1 MDFFT
6 SQDQARKKTGR
17 LIILFII
24 AVIIMIAVLHV
35 VTATAIT
42 MIQLKTQPDI
52 QQNAQYLTPYL
63 NPLVFAAV
71 TVATLLIVFLGSAYK
86 TAQLSAGGHVVAEM
100 LGGKLIQQN
109 TSDLNERKVLN
120 VVEEM
125 AIASGVPVPPVY
137 LMNQEKGINA
147 FAAGFSQKDAVISVT
162 RGTIAILS
170 RDELQGVIGHEF
182 SHILNGDMR
191 MNIRLIGILN
201 GILVIGMMGYFIM
214 RFLPFTGG
222 RRSSSSKDSGNGMIL
237 VAILMVSLAMIV
249 VGFVGLFF
257 GNLIKAAVSRQREFL
272 ADASSVQFTRNPD
285 GIAGALQKIGGYT
298 IKSKIDNPNA
308 PQSSHM
314 FFSDGMF
321 KGVSGMLATHPPLPE
336 RIKRILPSWDGTFK
350 KVALPAVDTPERAAI
365 RKSKSQTVRETITRG
380 PLQGKP
386 LSKQQAFMGG
396 LAGAGLLDMIG
407 RPTPAH
413 VDYATQLIKSIP
425 DELKQTAR
433 DIFGSRAI
441 VLALLLDPNNKSCR
455 EKQLASI
462 QSSPEPGLYEMTAR
476 ILPLIDQLGK
486 KYRLPLIDL
495 SLPALR
501 SMSPRQYD
509 SFSKLLQ
516 QLIEADNRVD
526 LFEWSL
532 QRILKTRLSS
542 HYQTTKRRKSTQY
555 YGLQRLQKECAVVLS
570 VLAHAGAKG
579 NQKEATKAFA
589 AGAQALNSV
598 SITFMNRE
606 DISWEEIDNA
616 LAKLDLSAPPLKK
629 QLIHA
634 CAKCA
639 AADQIMTEEEA
650 ELLRAFAD
658 GLEVPIPPM
667 LPGQPVS

>member
-17 LIILFII
+17 LILLFIV
-24 AVIIMIAVLHV
+24 AVILMIIALHF

-42 MIQLKTQPDI
+42 MIQIKTQSGVDSHVETISPFV
-52 QQNAQYLTPYL
+52 
-63 NPLVFAAV
+63 NPIVIGG
-71 TVATLLIVFLGSAYK
+71 VAGVTLLIVFLGSAYK
-86 TAQLSAGGHVVAEM
+86 TAQLSSGGHVVAEM
-100 LGGKLIQQN
+100 LGGKRIQPD
-109 TSDLNERKVLN
+109 TTDLDERKILN

-125 AIASGVPVPPVY
+125 AIASGTPVPPVY
-137 LMNQEKGINA
+137 IMDREMGINA
-147 FAAGFSQKDAVISVT
+147 FAAGYSQKDAVISVT
-162 RGTIAILS
+162 RGCIAILS

-201 GILVIGMMGYFIM
+201 GILVIGMMGYFIIRIM
-214 RFLPFTGG
+214 PFAGGG
-222 RRSSSSKDSGNGMIL
+222 RRSNSRDNGGAALI
-237 VAILMVSLAMIV
+237 AILLIGGGMIV

-285 GIAGALQKIGGYT
+285 GIGGALMKIGGYGR
-298 IKSKIDNPNA
+298 KSRIENPNA

-336 RIKRILPSWDGTFK
+336 RIKRVLPSWDGEFT
-350 KVALPAVDTPERAAI
+350 KVTMPTIDTPERAAT
-365 RKSKSQTVRETITRG
+365 RKSKSQKVREVMKRG
-380 PLQGKP
+380 AQAGSP
-386 LSKQQAFMGG
+386 LSKKEAFMGG
-396 LAGAGLLDMIG
+396 LAGAGLLEMIG

-413 VDYATQLIKSIP
+413 VDYAAELIKTIP

-441 VLALLLDPNNKSCR
+441 VLALLLDRKDDSCR
-455 EKQLASI
+455 EKQLNSI
-462 QSSPEPGLYEMTAR
+462 QQSPERGLYEAVQS
-476 ILPLIDQLGK
+476 ILPLIDKLGG

-509 SFSKLLQ
+509 SFSALLQ
-516 QLIEADNRVD
+516 KLIEADNRID

-532 QRILKTRLSS
+532 QRILKTRLAL
-542 HYQTTKRRKSTQY
+542 HYQTEKRRKAIQY
-555 YGLQRLQKECAVVLS
+555 YGLQRLQNECTIVLS
-570 VLAHAGAKG
+570 ILAHVGAKG
-579 NQKEATKAFA
+579 NKEEAARAFA
-589 AGAQALNSV
+589 VGAQVLSASSMAL
-598 SITFMNRE
+598 MKRE
-606 DISWEEIDNA
+606 DISWKELDDA
-616 LAKLDLSAPPLKK
+616 LAKLDLTAPPLKK
-629 QLIHA
+629 QIIHA
-634 CAKCA
+634 CARCA
-639 AADQIMTEEEA
+639 AADQVMTEEEA

-658 GLEVPIPPM
+658 GLGVPIPPM
-667 LPGQPVS
+667 LPGQPV